1 MPRSTQKYEYT
12 TNYRLTSEM
21 SAIDPLR
28 DEKRDPDASDPPRD
42 ETLEPDA
49 KETPVFIVD
58 AADRKLVN
66 EECRLRRM
74 DRRSL
79 LRSILARTSLRTD
92 ANELRTPLIDS
103 SSQDTFS
110 STSGGCRI
118 CSGTTHPEASSL
130 IREMT
135 SIWRRLTTESST
147 TSSVGNVA
155 PRCLSSII
163 LPNAPYLV
171 SVTR

>member
-28 DEKRDPDASDPPRD
+28 DEKRDP
-42 ETLEPDA
+42 PDA
-49 KETPVFIVD
+49 NETPVLIVE
-58 AADRKLVN
+58 AADRNDVSELW
-66 EECRLRRM
+66 RLRRM

-79 LRSILARTSLRTD
+79 LRSIFARTSDRTD
-92 ANELRTPLIDS
+92 SKEDRTPLILS
-103 SSQDTFS
+103 SSQGTFS
-110 STSGGCRI
+110 STSGGCSTS
-118 CSGTTHPEASSL
+118 SGTTQPLASSL

-135 SIWRRLTTESST
+135 SIWRRLTTESSA

-155 PRCLSSII
+155 PLCLSSII
-163 LPNAPYLV
+163 LPRAPYLF
-171 SVTR
+171 SVVR

>member
-1 MPRSTQKYEYT
+1 MPRSTQKYDYT

-28 DEKRDPDASDPPRD
+28 DEKRDPDASD
-42 ETLEPDA
+42 
-49 KETPVFIVD
+49 TPFDMVD

-79 LRSILARTSLRTD
+79 LRSIFARTSDRTD
-92 ANELRTPLIDS
+92 SRDDRTPLILS
-103 SSQDTFS
+103 SSHGTLS
-110 STSGGCRI
+110 MGCGGFRI
-118 CSGTTHPEASSL
+118 CSGTTQPLASSL

-155 PRCLSSII
+155 PLCLSSII
-163 LPNAPYLV
+163 LPRAPYLF
-171 SVTR
+171 SVVR

>member
-1 MPRSTQKYEYT
+1 MPRSTQKYDYT

-28 DEKRDPDASDPPRD
+28 DEKRDP
-42 ETLEPDA
+42 PDA
-49 KETPVFIVD
+49 NETPVLIVE
-58 AADRKLVN
+58 AADRNDVSELW
-66 EECRLRRM
+66 RLRRM

-79 LRSILARTSLRTD
+79 LRSIFARTSDRTD
-92 ANELRTPLIDS
+92 ARLLLTPDILS
-103 SSQDTFS
+103 SSQGTFS
-110 STSGGCRI
+110 STSGGCRTS
-118 CSGTTHPEASSL
+118 SGTTQPLASSL

-155 PRCLSSII
+155 PLCLSSII
-163 LPNAPYLV
+163 LPRAPYLF
-171 SVTR
+171 SVVR